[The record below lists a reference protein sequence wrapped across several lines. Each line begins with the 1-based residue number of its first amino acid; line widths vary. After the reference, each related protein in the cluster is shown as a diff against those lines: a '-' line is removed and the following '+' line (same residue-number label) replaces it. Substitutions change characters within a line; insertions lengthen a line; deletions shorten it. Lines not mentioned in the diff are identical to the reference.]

1 MSPSQTE
8 EVRKR
13 NIKMFAWTQVNVL
26 LEKRKHGMLSW
37 QMSKL
42 GLVTKTVLHL
52 LIKIVKNEDL
62 HSV

>member
-8 EVRKR
+8 EAEKG

-26 LEKRKHGMLSW
+26 LKKRKHDVLSW

-42 GLVTKTVLHL
+42 GLIT
-52 LIKIVKNEDL
+52 DCYFY
-62 HSV
+62 

>member
-8 EVRKR
+8 EVGKR

-26 LEKRKHGMLSW
+26 LKKRKHGMLSW

-42 GLVTKTVLHL
+42 GLVTKTVLLL

>member
-8 EVRKR
+8 EVGKR

-26 LEKRKHGMLSW
+26 LKKRKHDVLSW

-42 GLVTKTVLHL
+42 GLITKTLILL